1 MEISRY
7 SDTINVRKLVKIMF
21 HKVRCVYPL
30 EDYKL
35 LVQFCAG
42 VTKIYDVKHLFEWK
56 DVFKTLI
63 DQRLFYSVYVDVGGC
78 GIVWNK
84 YVDLS
89 CDELW
94 EHGVEIKT
102 PFDGL
107 ISMNDA
113 TSLWGLNESTLRK
126 AITYG
131 KLKKGIDVCKY
142 GKQWVVTIEA
152 MNREYGQPK

>member
-1 MEISRY
+1 
-7 SDTINVRKLVKIMF
+7 MF
-21 HKVRCVYPL
+21 HKVKNVYPL

-35 LVQFCAG
+35 LVQFCVG

-56 DVFKTLI
+56 DIFKTLVNHE
-63 DQRLFYSVYVDVGGC
+63 LFYGVYVDVGGC
-78 GIVWNK
+78 GVVWNE

-94 EHGVEIKT
+94 EHGEVIKK

-107 ISMNDA
+107 MSMNDA
-113 TSLWGLNESTLRK
+113 TTIWGLNESTLRK

-142 GKQWVVTIEA
+142 GKQWVVSIEA